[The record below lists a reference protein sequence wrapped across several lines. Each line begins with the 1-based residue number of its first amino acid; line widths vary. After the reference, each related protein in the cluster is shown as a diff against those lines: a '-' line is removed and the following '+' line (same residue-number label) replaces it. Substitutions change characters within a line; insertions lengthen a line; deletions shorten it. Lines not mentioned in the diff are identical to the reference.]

1 MFSKY
6 FKPLFEK
13 QTVNPDM
20 KRAGLKQLLGV
31 RLTKIMVSYFGI
43 MALGL
48 TIFFV
53 AKKDVDKNR
62 HNMMKIKQELSK
74 NEYDEKYP
82 SRFDLIKAERG
93 IVLGRKNISY
103 KFLIH
108 F

>member
-13 QTVNPDM
+13 QTVNTDL
-20 KRAGLKQLLGV
+20 KKAGLKQLLGI

-43 MALGL
+43 MALGI
-48 TIFFV
+48 TIFV
-53 AKKDVDKNR
+53 IAKKDVDKNR

-82 SRFDLIKAERG
+82 SRFDLIKAERDTT
-93 IVLGRKNISY
+93 K
-103 KFLIH
+103 
-108 F
+108 